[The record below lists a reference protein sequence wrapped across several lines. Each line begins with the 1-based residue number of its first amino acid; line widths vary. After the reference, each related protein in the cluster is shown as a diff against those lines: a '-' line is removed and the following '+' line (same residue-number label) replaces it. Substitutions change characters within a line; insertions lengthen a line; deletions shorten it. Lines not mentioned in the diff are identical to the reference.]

1 MAISKSRLI
10 QKVRNR
16 LGEPMVKVELC
27 DEQICDHIDYARQ
40 KYIKWAIGSATQETY
55 FTIMLQAG
63 KRFYDLPAGVVE
75 VVEYDDNPISM
86 GGINTLFTMDNWM
99 FQNGFYGNMFTGGY
113 DLISYH
119 LVLDFMQTLD
129 RYSTTQY
136 NWKYHKSTNQL
147 EINPAPPMNSGN
159 IYRQGTDMETGHP
172 KEYLFD
178 SPGFV
183 MLRTYMVE
191 GSSLPDYIPDWT
203 DTLREIKTV
212 IETHKIGQTE
222 LANKSFLLDHSPCI
236 DYNDKFDYNVPED
249 MKMTV
254 NGRVVEKYVDWDQL
268 STNRRVVTWNE
279 LGLDGV
285 LNEDDE
291 IVISYPV
298 VYLSEYYPDEWNT
311 VTVTSSEIE
320 QITINQSHIDNQ
332 SFTLS
337 WKVWDDNI
345 KISKKN
351 GNQFDIQPF
360 DSYIVDPLDRKKIKW
375 DGLSFGNNLSI
386 GDVVNISY
394 VTARSKRPD
403 SKKAKGSKIRH
414 YQTKIE
420 NRVLTQ
426 EEIDNNSLTT
436 EHPISVSDGVRFSV
450 GAFNR
455 ILGLD
460 YRVEGDDLIAWD
472 GMGLDG
478 TLSVG
483 DEVIITYTSA
493 TYIEMEVEE
502 QIYDEDWVFDYVTA
516 LSKISLGLIR
526 RKFDSFS
533 SMGNQGISLDGSDLI
548 SEGNTEKEYLETTL
562 RDEEALE
569 GYGII
574 IGMM

>member
-1 MAISKSRLI
+1 MAISKSQLMQR
-10 QKVRNR
+10 VRNR

-27 DEQICDHIDYARQ
+27 DNQISEHIDYARQ

-63 KRFYDLPAGVVE
+63 KRFYELPAGVVE

-147 EINPAPPMNSGN
+147 EINPAPPMYSGN
-159 IYRQGTDMETGHP
+159 IYRMGTDPQTGLP
-172 KEYLFD
+172 KEYVFD

-191 GSSLPDYIPDWT
+191 GSSLPEYIPDWT
-203 DTLREIKTV
+203 DTLREVKTV
-212 IETHKIGQTE
+212 VETHRIGSTE
-222 LANKSFLLDHSPCI
+222 ITNKSLLLEHSPYI

-249 MKMTV
+249 MKLTV
-254 NGRVVEKYVDWDQL
+254 NGRPVTKYVDWDQL
-268 STNRRVVTWNE
+268 HENRRVVTWTD

-285 LNEDDE
+285 IQEGDE
-291 IVISYPV
+291 VVVSYPI
-298 VYLSEYYPDEWNT
+298 VYLSDYYPDEWNT
-311 VTVTSSEIE
+311 VTITSTEVE
-320 QITINQSHIDNQ
+320 QITINQAHLDNQ
-332 SFTLS
+332 FFKLS
-337 WKVWDDNI
+337 WPVWDENI
-345 KISKKN
+345 KISKQN
-351 GNQFDIQPF
+351 GNQLDVQPF
-360 DSYIVDPLDRKKIKW
+360 DSFEIDPLDRKKIKW
-375 DGLSFGNNLSI
+375 DGLPFGVGLQL
-386 GDVVNISY
+386 GDKINVSY
-394 VTARSKRPD
+394 VTVRSKRPD
-403 SKKAKGSKIRH
+403 SKKARGSKIRH
-414 YQTKIE
+414 YQTRIE
-420 NRVLTQ
+420 NRKLTADEITNRSLLT
-426 EEIDNNSLTT
+426 EETIN
-436 EHPISVSDGVRFSV
+436 IVDGMRMSV

-455 ILGLD
+455 IYGID
-460 YRVEGDDLIAWD
+460 YRVDGDNIVAWD
-472 GMGLDG
+472 GMPLDG
-478 TLSVG
+478 VLQEG
-483 DEVIITYTSA
+483 DDVIITYTSA
-493 TYIEMEVEE
+493 AYVEREVEE
-502 QIYDEDWVFDYVTA
+502 ELYDEDWILDYVTA
-516 LSKISLGLIR
+516 LSKISLGMIR

-548 SEGNTEKEYLETTL
+548 SEGKEEKEYLEGTL

-569 GYGII
+569 GYGIH